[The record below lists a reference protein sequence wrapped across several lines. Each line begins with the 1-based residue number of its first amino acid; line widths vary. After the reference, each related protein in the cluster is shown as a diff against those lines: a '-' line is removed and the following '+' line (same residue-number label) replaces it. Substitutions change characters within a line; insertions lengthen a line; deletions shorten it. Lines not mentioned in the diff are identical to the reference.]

1 MTTVLWVIS
10 GVLCALVE
18 LTAPL
23 MVLIFFA
30 FGAWAAAVAAGL
42 GYGLDWQ
49 LGTFIAVSILSLV
62 LLRKHAKAF
71 FSGRAKSGADEGAH
85 PMVSRNGVVSKVIT
99 PLEPGEI
106 NIGGS
111 FWRATADKPVDCGE
125 QVRVL
130 SPLPDDALTLFVE
143 PLRPDGDIEEKE
155 QSWKAT

>member
-1 MTTVLWVIS
+1 MSATVLWVIG

-18 LTAPL
+18 LALPL

-30 FGAWAAAVAAGL
+30 FGALAAAAAAGL

-49 LGTFIAVSILSLV
+49 LGTFIVVSILSLA

-71 FSGRAKSGADEGAH
+71 FSGRAKSGEDEGAH
-85 PMVSRNGVVSKVIT
+85 PMTGRSGVVSKIIT
-99 PLEPGEI
+99 PFEPGEI

-111 FWRATADKPVDCGE
+111 FWRATAGRPVDFGE

-130 SPLPDDALTLFVE
+130 NALPDDALTLYVE
-143 PLRPDGDIEEKE
+143 PLRPDEKP
-155 QSWKAT
+155 